1 MAKAAT
7 TATDDNVEILVH
19 VAAPAMS
26 KDDATYRALANAYLA
41 FHPASRTSLP
51 ALTSQHAQQGPTTPE
66 QQPPS
71 SKTHEPFGPSFESA
85 ELSFEGAWDNA
96 DSPGLAAWPQSQ
108 PYQSPYATGAP
119 SHTSPPVDHAEMMD
133 AEDSWIA
140 PPSTVPD
147 SMPWND
153 LRLPELSSPSR
164 TMEHFLGLLEDCSS
178 FDDSSLDDSVMG
190 TSPIRQGGET
200 VKSCAV
206 GKVPIPGMRPPLLP
220 LPSQREPSSEL
231 SNVDS
236 DIVVP
241 ASSSL
246 PPVMRRGPSGF
257 VSRAEE
263 NRAKENRAEEN
274 RADDSIIEET
284 ILEETI
290 LEENILEEKILE
302 EKILEEKILEEKI
315 LEEKILEEK
324 ILEDT
329 TVEDTTVED
338 TPLPRLKRNRP
349 HHSRAGSDPLPSK
362 RARLPSPDRL
372 ARSSSDTGPASPS
385 PQTPAY
391 PLTLR
396 NPSDSAFISLL
407 EIEAPAPKTSAA
419 SLSPDDLI
427 TPNMHLLM
435 RSFGLPRR
443 LDSVTR
449 HRALKPFERG
459 YWLLDCAGWEPG
471 LAQRAWGFLYNY
483 ITDGFAGWG
492 SRCVREAGWQW
503 IRFWSFGHVANH
515 VYLLL
520 HVATERAIKSE
531 EISWVDGAGEVVLV
545 TKGHA

>member
-1 MAKAAT
+1 MAQAAT

-41 FHPASRTSLP
+41 FHAASCTSLP
-51 ALTSQHAQQGPTTPE
+51 ACTSQHAPQGPTTPE
-66 QQPPS
+66 PPS

-96 DSPGLAAWPQSQ
+96 DSPRLAALPHSQ
-108 PYQSPYATGAP
+108 PYQSSHPTSAP
-119 SHTSPPVDHAEMMD
+119 SHRSPPGDDAEMTD

-164 TMEHFLGLLEDCSS
+164 TMEHFLGLLEDCSAL
-178 FDDSSLDDSVMG
+178 DDSSLDDSVMG
-190 TSPIRQGGET
+190 TSPIRRGGET
-200 VKSCAV
+200 APQINNESKSVGAAV
-206 GKVPIPGMRPPLLP
+206 
-220 LPSQREPSSEL
+220 
-231 SNVDS
+231 
-236 DIVVP
+236 
-241 ASSSL
+241 
-246 PPVMRRGPSGF
+246 PPVVRHDLTGP

-263 NRAKENRAEEN
+263 NGG
-274 RADDSIIEET
+274 DDSIIEET
-284 ILEETI
+284 ILE
-290 LEENILEEKILE
+290 
-302 EKILEEKILEEKI
+302 
-315 LEEKILEEK
+315 
-324 ILEDT
+324 
-329 TVEDTTVED
+329 DTTVED
-338 TPLPRLKRNRP
+338 TPMPRLKRNRP
-349 HHSRAGSDPLPSK
+349 HHSRADH
-362 RARLPSPDRL
+362 L

-396 NPSDSAFISLL
+396 NPSDSTFISLL

-471 LAQRAWGFLYNY
+471 LAHRAWGFLYNY

-531 EISWVDGAGEVVLV
+531 EIAWVDGAGDVVLV

>member
-19 VAAPAMS
+19 VAAPAMG

-119 SHTSPPVDHAEMMD
+119 SHTSPPGDHAEMMD

-231 SNVDS
+231 CNVDS

-263 NRAKENRAEEN
+263 NRAEENRAEENRAEEN
-274 RADDSIIEET
+274 RADD
-284 ILEETI
+284 
-290 LEENILEEKILE
+290 K
-302 EKILEEKILEEKI
+302 
-315 LEEKILEEK
+315 K

>member
-1 MAKAAT
+1 MAQAAT
-7 TATDDNVEILVH
+7 PATDDNVEILVH

-41 FHPASRTSLP
+41 FHAASRTSLP
-51 ALTSQHAQQGPTTPE
+51 ACTSQHAPQGPTTPE
-66 QQPPS
+66 PPP
-71 SKTHEPFGPSFESA
+71 SKTHEPF
-85 ELSFEGAWDNA
+85 
-96 DSPGLAAWPQSQ
+96 
-108 PYQSPYATGAP
+108 ATEPALPIVTPNKRP
-119 SHTSPPVDHAEMMD
+119 SHRSPPGNDAEMTD

-164 TMEHFLGLLEDCSS
+164 TMEHFLGLLEDCSAL
-178 FDDSSLDDSVMG
+178 DDSSLDDSVMR
-190 TSPIRQGGET
+190 TSPIQRRGGIAPQINNES
-200 VKSCAV
+200 KSVGAAV
-206 GKVPIPGMRPPLLP
+206 
-220 LPSQREPSSEL
+220 
-231 SNVDS
+231 
-236 DIVVP
+236 
-241 ASSSL
+241 
-246 PPVMRRGPSGF
+246 PPVVRHDLTGP
-257 VSRAEE
+257 VSWAEE
-263 NRAKENRAEEN
+263 NGG
-274 RADDSIIEET
+274 DDSIIEET
-284 ILEETI
+284 
-290 LEENILEEKILE
+290 
-302 EKILEEKILEEKI
+302 
-315 LEEKILEEK
+315 

-338 TPLPRLKRNRP
+338 TSLSPLKRKRP

-362 RARLPSPDRL
+362 HARLPSPDHL
-372 ARSSSDTGPASPS
+372 ARSSSDTGLASPS

-396 NPSDSAFISLL
+396 NPSDSTFISLL

-471 LAQRAWGFLYNY
+471 LAHRAWGFLYNY

-531 EISWVDGAGEVVLV
+531 EIAWVDGAGDVVLV

>member
-41 FHPASRTSLP
+41 FHPASRTPLP
-51 ALTSQHAQQGPTTPE
+51 AWNSQHAQQGPTTPE
-66 QQPPS
+66 PPP

-96 DSPGLAAWPQSQ
+96 DSPRLAALPQSQ
-108 PYQSPYATGAP
+108 PYQSSYPTSAQ
-119 SHTSPPVDHAEMMD
+119 SRRSPPGDDAETMD
-133 AEDSWIA
+133 AED
-140 PPSTVPD
+140 
-147 SMPWND
+147 
-153 LRLPELSSPSR
+153 SR
-164 TMEHFLGLLEDCSS
+164 TMEHFLGLLEDYSS
-178 FDDSSLDDSVMG
+178 LDDSSLDGSVMG
-190 TSPIRQGGET
+190 KSPIRRGGGNGPQINKES
-200 VKSCAV
+200 KSA
-206 GKVPIPGMRPPLLP
+206 G
-220 LPSQREPSSEL
+220 
-231 SNVDS
+231 
-236 DIVVP
+236 
-241 ASSSL
+241 ATL
-246 PPVMRRGPSGF
+246 PPVMRHGLPRS
-257 VSRAEE
+257 VS
-263 NRAKENRAEEN
+263 RAKENG
-274 RADDSIIEET
+274 ADDSIVEET
-284 ILEETI
+284 ILEDTTV
-290 LEENILEEKILE
+290 
-302 EKILEEKILEEKI
+302 
-315 LEEKILEEK
+315 
-324 ILEDT
+324 EDT

-338 TPLPRLKRNRP
+338 TPLPRLRRNRP

-362 RARLPSPDRL
+362 HARLPSPDHL

-471 LAQRAWGFLYNY
+471 LAHRAWGFLYNY

-531 EISWVDGAGEVVLV
+531 EISWVDGAGDVVLV

>member
-1 MAKAAT
+1 MVKAAT

-119 SHTSPPVDHAEMMD
+119 SHTSPPGDHAEMMD

-231 SNVDS
+231 CNVDS

-274 RADDSIIEET
+274 RADD
-284 ILEETI
+284 
-290 LEENILEEKILE
+290 N
-302 EKILEEKILEEKI
+302 
-315 LEEKILEEK
+315 
-324 ILEDT
+324 
-329 TVEDTTVED
+329 
-338 TPLPRLKRNRP
+338 
-349 HHSRAGSDPLPSK
+349 
-362 RARLPSPDRL
+362 RL